1 MKHLITKHEN
11 GAELFFNDT
20 TGNYEFF
27 INGEH
32 QESYYDDG
40 DEKSFEEWLWN
51 MIFLSGNR

>member
-1 MKHLITKHEN
+1 MKHLIAKHEN

-20 TGNYEFF
+20 TGNYEFY

-40 DEKSFEEWLWN
+40 TERFELWLSD
-51 MIFLSGNR
+51 MLSLSVNK

>member
-20 TGNYEFF
+20 TGNYECY

-32 QESYYDDG
+32 HESYYDDG
-40 DEKSFEEWLWN
+40 NDERFESWLSD
-51 MIFLSGNR
+51 MLILSVTK